1 MPMPPGNAPW
11 SCILATAPS
20 PADNCVILASSFVK
34 PKPGEAKYTTDE
46 NATRPMMDAYDDD
59 VSKRAGGVTGSRRG
73 SRAEV
78 SETFG
83 VRFTRTASGAVAG
96 VSKKFVAAARAAFA
110 VDDAAD
116 VRALLVAS
124 SVRFLLLPLVG
135 VLGSLALRAAN
146 SPWYPSDPVVAMVG
160 LTMSAMPPAQN
171 MVLLTNLNERTRH
184 LAPRVGGLLVRMY
197 VLAVVPCTVWL
208 TVFKAAVMA

>member
-1 MPMPPGNAPW
+1 MSSCGVDWVAALRAAIVRGDARPP
-11 SCILATAPS
+11 S
-20 PADNCVILASSFVK
+20 
-34 PKPGEAKYTTDE
+34 
-46 NATRPMMDAYDDD
+46 
-59 VSKRAGGVTGSRRG
+59 
-73 SRAEV
+73 
-78 SETFG
+78 
-83 VRFTRTASGAVAG
+83 ASGFLPG
-96 VSKKFVAAARAAFA
+96 VDDADDASDVWEFDGGMP

-124 SVRFLLLPLVG
+124 SVRFVLLPLVG

-184 LAPRVGGLLVRMY
+184 LAPRVGGMLVRMY